1 MTQVSP
7 TAAVPLSE
15 GRLDFSRCLVEA
27 WAVYRRN
34 FWTLLLAALLRAV
47 LSLVTLFVLTGPLL
61 GGWCAMTLNALSR
74 PDRKVDLGLLFSGS
88 YRFGTLAAIFVL
100 TALAQLAG
108 LLLLILPGL
117 LLMTLW
123 LFPFH
128 LAMDKGMGATD
139 AMSASVRIVQRRGL
153 GPNFMLA

>member
-1 MTQVSP
+1 MTQATP
-7 TAAVPLSE
+7 TAVVPLAE

-34 FWTLLLAALLRAV
+34 FWTLRRAALLTDV
-47 LSLVTLFVLTGPLL
+47 LSRVPLFVLTGPLL
-61 GGWCAMTLNALSR
+61 GGWCALTLNALSR

-100 TALAQLAG
+100 TVLAQLAG

-117 LLMTLW
+117 L
-123 LFPFH
+123 
-128 LAMDKGMGATD
+128 
-139 AMSASVRIVQRRGL
+139 
-153 GPNFMLA
+153 